1 MPRCQLVAEQT
12 QQQLLNIR
20 NAHKNVFTNRN
31 AKQTE
36 LTNHPDL
43 KARFMLN
50 SNVMPQK
57 ASSHTMIWKD
67 GLTRLRLAGISRTSD
82 EDARRIIIVNTLS
95 LFTFALCLVF
105 GTAIALVAGNL
116 NILFP
121 AYFEALGFAGVI
133 WLNARRHPRAA
144 AVCMHLLY
152 NGSAICFGI
161 LFGALTEVQLLAV
174 FLGGTALLVFKGN
187 MRIWCIGITVLT
199 ILLLEINFYTEI
211 ITPITTDRHLIFVI
225 RWITTSCI
233 IAVNAL
239 IIYFYVRYNDSLL
252 YTMKVYSENLEELV
266 RDRTRDAENANE
278 AKSVFVREICHE
290 IRNPLNG
297 MYGISQLLLMDSIKN
312 NIPAHQAALIQD
324 LYAAN
329 HNTLEI
335 INNSLELASI
345 EAGKKAQIHETSLRI
360 REWISNICNTYQY
373 ISNTRAV
380 RLVLEVDDTVPAI
393 ILGDRIILTQ
403 IVNNLLSNAIKFTAP
418 HTSVHLR
425 IHADIHH
432 WYLTVTDKGSGISRE
447 KLDKIFDPF
456 VKETATFLS
465 GTGLGLPITK
475 RLTSVLQGKI
485 SVDSEPGKGACF
497 QVQLPLT
504 AAPENVGD
512 TGDQLLDF
520 APLPHK
526 KVLLIE
532 DNRLNQIVMGRF
544 FQNIGCEIAFAGN
557 GLEGLRKA
565 ATVLPDIILLD
576 MHMPEMGGIDTLK
589 HLKANPAL
597 QHIPVFASSGDAF
610 TDAITAAMNAGA
622 SEYLTKP
629 IDFRTLYALL
639 YRYLS

>member
-1 MPRCQLVAEQT
+1 
-12 QQQLLNIR
+12 
-20 NAHKNVFTNRN
+20 
-31 AKQTE
+31 
-36 LTNHPDL
+36 
-43 KARFMLN
+43 MLD

-57 ASSHTMIWKD
+57 TSSHTNIWKD
-67 GLTRLRLAGISRTSD
+67 GLTRLRMAGISRTSD

-95 LFTFALCLVF
+95 LVTMTLALVF
-105 GTAIALVAGNL
+105 GTAIALVIGNL
-116 NILFP
+116 TVMIP
-121 AYFEALGFAGVI
+121 AYIETLGFAGVI
-133 WLNARRHPRAA
+133 WLNALRRPRAA
-144 AVCMHLLY
+144 AVCMHILY
-152 NGSAICFGI
+152 NGSAIYFGT

-187 MRIWCIGITVLT
+187 IRIWCIAITILT
-199 ILLLEINFYTEI
+199 ILLLELNFYIQI
-211 ITPITTDRHLIFVI
+211 ITPIITDRHLIFII

-266 RDRTRDAENANE
+266 RDRTRDAEKANE

-345 EAGKKAQIHETSLRI
+345 EAGKRAQIHEASLRI

-380 RLVLEVDDTVPAI
+380 RLLLDVDDAVPTV

-403 IVNNLLSNAIKFTAP
+403 IINNLLSNAIKFTAP
-418 HTSVHLR
+418 HTNVLLR
-425 IHADIHH
+425 IHADHQY
-432 WYLTVTDKGSGISRE
+432 WYLTVTDKGNGISRE

-465 GTGLGLPITK
+465 GTGLGLPITQ

-485 SVDSEPGKGACF
+485 TVDSEPGKGSRF

-504 AAPENVGD
+504 AVPENAAD
-512 TGDQLLDF
+512 TEEKLLDF

-526 KVLLIE
+526 KILLVE

-544 FQNIGCEIAFAGN
+544 FQNIGCDIAFAGN
-557 GLEGLRKA
+557 GIEGLRKA
-565 ATVLPDIILLD
+565 ASLLPDIILLD
-576 MHMPEMGGIDTLK
+576 MHMPEMGGLDALK
-589 HLKANPAL
+589 HLKADPSL

-610 TDAITAAMNAGA
+610 TEAISAAMNAGA

-629 IDFRTLYALL
+629 IDFRTLYTLL